1 MRNWLKSAAY
11 LIAIATVS
19 IAMASSYVQFF
30 RALDIDDAGT
40 VAQLLSRGFDPNA
53 ANEKGDLALVLAL
66 RDGSP
71 KVAEVL
77 LAHPDLKVDAVNG
90 ADETALMM
98 AALRG
103 HLAAAQRLLER
114 GAAVN
119 RPGWTPLHYAASG
132 TEPRMVALLLD
143 RGARIDAPAP
153 NGNTPLMMAARYGAQ
168 EVAELLLARGA
179 AVAPRNRNGLGAADF
194 ARAVDRERLAQRLE
208 QAAR

>member
-1 MRNWLKSAAY
+1 MRHWLKIAVY
-11 LIAIATVS
+11 LIAAATVS
-19 IAMASSYVQFF
+19 IATASSYVQFF
-30 RALDIDDAGT
+30 RALDIDDAAT

-53 ANEKGDLALVLAL
+53 ANQKGDLALVLAL

-71 KVAEVL
+71 KVAELL

-132 TEPRMVALLLD
+132 NEPRMVALLLD
-143 RGARIDAPAP
+143 RGAQIDAPAP
-153 NGNTPLMMAARYGAQ
+153 NGNTPLMMAARYGGQ

-179 AVAPRNRNGLGAADF
+179 SVAPRNRNGLGAADF

-208 QAAR
+208 KAAR

>member
-1 MRNWLKSAAY
+1 MRNWLKSAVY
-11 LIAIATVS
+11 LIAATTVS
-19 IAMASSYVQFF
+19 IAAASSYVQFF

-40 VAQLLSRGFDPNA
+40 VAQLLARGFDPNA
-53 ANEKGDLALVLAL
+53 ANEKGDLALVVAL

-71 KVAEVL
+71 RVAEVL

-103 HLAAAQRLLER
+103 NLAAAQRLLER

-153 NGNTPLMMAARYGAQ
+153 NGNTPLMMAARYGSQ

>member
-1 MRNWLKSAAY
+1 MRNWLKSAVY

>member
-1 MRNWLKSAAY
+1 MRIWIRNVLY
-11 LIAIATVS
+11 LLVASGFYLAV
-19 IAMASSYVQFF
+19 ASSYVQFF

-53 ANEKGDLALVLAL
+53 ANAKGDLALVAAL

-77 LAHPDLKVDAVNG
+77 LAHPELKVDAVN
-90 ADETALMM
+90 ASDETALMM

-103 HLAAAQRLLER
+103 NLAVAQRLLDR

-132 TEPRMVALLLD
+132 PEPRMVALLLD
-143 RGARIDAPAP
+143 RGARIDAAAP

-179 AVAPRNRNGLGAADF
+179 SAAPRNRNGLGAADF
-194 ARAVDRERLAQRLE
+194 ARAADRERLAMRLE

>member
-1 MRNWLKSAAY
+1 MRICFRSFVYLFAAFG
-11 LIAIATVS
+11 VS
-19 IAMASSYVQFF
+19 LAVASSYVQFF

-40 VAQLLSRGFDPNA
+40 VAQLLARGFDPNA
-53 ANEKGDLALVLAL
+53 ANEKGDLALVMAL

-77 LAHPDLKVDAVNG
+77 LAHPELKVDAVN
-90 ADETALMM
+90 ASDENALMM

-103 HLAAAQRLLER
+103 NLAVARRLLDR

-132 TEPRMVALLLD
+132 PESRMVALLLD
-143 RGARIDAPAP
+143 RGARIDAAAP
-153 NGNTPLMMAARYGAQ
+153 NGNTPLMMAARYGTQ
-168 EVAELLLARGA
+168 EGAELLLARGA
-179 AVAPRNRNGLGAADF
+179 SAAPRNRNGLAAADF

>member
-1 MRNWLKSAAY
+1 MRNWLKSAVY
-11 LIAIATVS
+11 LIAATTVS
-19 IAMASSYVQFF
+19 IAAASSYVQFF

-40 VAQLLSRGFDPNA
+40 VAQLLARGFDPNA
-53 ANEKGDLALVLAL
+53 ANEKGDLALVVAL

-103 HLAAAQRLLER
+103 NLAAAQRLLER

-153 NGNTPLMMAARYGAQ
+153 NGNTPLMMAARYGSQ

>member
-90 ADETALMM
+90 AGETALMM

-103 HLAAAQRLLER
+103 HLAAAHRLLER

>member
-1 MRNWLKSAAY
+1 MRIWFRSIFYLFAA
-11 LIAIATVS
+11 AGVS
-19 IAMASSYVQFF
+19 IAVASSYVQFF

-53 ANEKGDLALVLAL
+53 ANEKGDLALVVAL

-77 LAHPDLKVDAVNG
+77 LAHPDLKVDAVN
-90 ADETALMM
+90 ASDETALMM

-103 HLAAAQRLLER
+103 HLAVAQRLLER
-114 GAAVN
+114 GAAVD

-132 TEPRMVALLLD
+132 QEPRMVTLLLE
-143 RGARIDAPAP
+143 RSARIDAPAP

-179 AVAPRNRNGLGAADF
+179 AAGLRNRNGLSAADF
-194 ARAVDRERLAQRLE
+194 ARGADRERLAQRLE

>member
-1 MRNWLKSAAY
+1 MRNWLKSCVY
-11 LIAIATVS
+11 LVALSMVS
-19 IAMASSYVQFF
+19 MAMASSYVQFF
-30 RALDIDDAGT
+30 RAVDIDDAGT

-77 LAHPDLKVDAVNG
+77 LMHPDLKVDAVNG

-103 HLAAAQRLLER
+103 HLAVAQRLLDR
-114 GAAVN
+114 GATVN

-132 TEPRMVALLLD
+132 TDPRMVALLLD

-179 AVAPRNRNGLGAADF
+179 AVTPRNRNGLGAADF